1 MSPRHLI
8 FLGAIVVAAAGLL
21 LLEGAVLPSAW
32 LPVEEAATLQRAR
45 GGGTADIPSAGL
57 LYPAL
62 LAPAARWLSAATAYD
77 FARALSAVLWAAIAI
92 PAYWLARRLVPPWP
106 ALAVAGL
113 AVVVPAS
120 VYATAAV
127 PDALALLLAAC
138 ALPLLARASERG
150 SGRELAGALVLA
162 SAAAAARPWLVVLPF
177 ALLAAYALRRPSWR
191 AAMHWPRSLGLAVF
205 AGIAY
210 LALASIS
217 SAAAVAF
224 TAPGATARGALASV
238 VVAAVGLGVVP
249 MLLAVAGARMIPDRP
264 ESMVLATCLPALA
277 LAAGALAAADPR
289 RGVDERPLLVLAP
302 LVLALAAVAWLHGAV
317 RLRAAAVAGAL
328 LVVAALALPALGSAP
343 LARAAGL
350 SVISADGGSRAFLVA
365 GVVAV
370 AGVALLM
377 LRVLRRRPY
386 LLAAALA
393 IVLLAGQAAAWS
405 TVRREARALE
415 VTEPAERGWIDR
427 HAGAGSRVVVAGPA
441 EALGPV
447 PVAQLTIWN
456 KTVRGPQKLALS
468 SVDPVSGQ
476 WGVDPA
482 APLVLMRGMEVSGTE
497 IARSGEGTLLRPEA
511 PYRLA
516 ETTEGVDPDGWS
528 RERAVYRRFAGTPGV
543 VRVSVDREDA
553 PADTPPAEVRIESG
567 PRDESSPAR
576 RASFVLR
583 PGERRIVDVAVPT
596 WPYQVT
602 VTVDPTFTG
611 LDGRQ
616 IGAALAFD
624 YRRAK

>member
-45 GGGTADIPSAGL
+45 GGGAADIPSVGL

-62 LAPAARWLSAATAYD
+62 LAPAARWLPAATAYD

-138 ALPLLARASERG
+138 ALALLARASEQG
-150 SGRELAGALVLA
+150 SARELAGALVLA

-177 ALLAAYALRRPSWR
+177 ALLAAYVMRRPRWR
-191 AAMHWPRSLGLAVF
+191 AALRWPQSLWFAVF

-217 SAAAVAF
+217 SAAAVVF
-224 TAPGATARGALASV
+224 TAPGATVRGALASV

-249 MLLAVAGARMIPDRP
+249 ILLAVAGARMIPDRP
-264 ESMVLATCLPALA
+264 ESMLLATCMPALA

-302 LVLALAAVAWLHGAV
+302 LVLALAALAWLGGAL
-317 RLRAAAVAGAL
+317 RLRVAAVAGAL

-343 LARAAGL
+343 LSRAAGL
-350 SVISADGGSRAFLVA
+350 SVISADGGSRAFVIVGIVA
-365 GVVAV
+365 LA
-370 AGVALLM
+370 AVALLM
-377 LRVLRRRPY
+377 LRVLRRRPL
-386 LLAAALA
+386 LLAPALA
-393 IVLLAGQAAAWS
+393 VVLLAGQAAAWS
-405 TVRREARALE
+405 TVRTEARTLAAA
-415 VTEPAERGWIDR
+415 EPAERGWIDR
-427 HAGAGSRVVVAGPA
+427 HAGADGRVVVAGPE
-441 EALGPV
+441 EALGAV
-447 PVAQLTIWN
+447 PVAQLTLWN
-456 KTVRGPQKLALS
+456 RTVRGSQRLDVS
-468 SVDPVSGQ
+468 SVDPESGQ

-482 APLVLMRGMEVSGTE
+482 APLVLMRGTEVAGTE
-497 IARSGEGTLLRPEA
+497 IARSRAGTLLRPEA

-516 ETTEGVDPDGWS
+516 QTTEGVYPDGWS
-528 RERAVYRRFAGTPGV
+528 AERTVYRRFGGTPGV
-543 VRVSVDREDA
+543 LRVSVDRDA
-553 PADTPPAEVRIESG
+553 PAGTPAAEVRIESG
-567 PRDESSPAR
+567 PRDEGHPAVR
-576 RASFVLR
+576 ERFLLR
-583 PGERRIVDVAVPT
+583 PGDRRVVDVAVPT
-596 WPYQVT
+596 WPYQVI
-602 VTVDPTFTG
+602 VTVSPTFTA

-624 YRRAK
+624 YRRGQ